1 MPPCMT
7 DTLMTPTYML
17 LILSIVSFVL
27 QSVMVPMR
35 SPNAT
40 EAMSHPGLQ
49 KEKNSWGVKYAQLWC
64 AWHVSSL
71 RIDGFPTPQTHSRYV
86 WDHGTCT
93 CQPVRLRDPQA
104 QAARK
109 SGLQLRCTQTR
120 LWCLQQRQ
128 GGAIS
133 AVSQIGIQ
141 KSLDVAAQLRARL
154 RLEIQKS

>member
-71 RIDGFPTPQTHSRYV
+71 RIDGFPTPPNAFKICMGSWDVYLPTSAAKRSSSPSRTKI
-86 WDHGTCT
+86 W
-93 CQPVRLRDPQA
+93 
-104 QAARK
+104 
-109 SGLQLRCTQTR
+109 
-120 LWCLQQRQ
+120 
-128 GGAIS
+128 
-133 AVSQIGIQ
+133 
-141 KSLDVAAQLRARL
+141 VAAPLYANSTMVPATETGRRNFCCQSDRHSK
-154 RLEIQKS
+154 IT